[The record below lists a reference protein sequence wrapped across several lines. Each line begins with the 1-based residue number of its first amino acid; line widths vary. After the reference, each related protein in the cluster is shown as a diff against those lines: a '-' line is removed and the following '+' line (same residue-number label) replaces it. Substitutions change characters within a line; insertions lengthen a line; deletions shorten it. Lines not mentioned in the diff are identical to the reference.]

1 MRSGA
6 KVALA
11 GGVFLVVVGG
21 TGIGAY
27 TLVSDINGDLSTDS
41 RSGAERVKA
50 GPPTRAEVRDTARK
64 FLDAWTADD
73 PEEAASYTNNAEA
86 AALALTGY
94 REEAHVSKAAF
105 SPQTPTGADVPFSVS
120 ATVSFKGHR
129 KPWSYDGQL
138 TVVRGEKT
146 GRPLVDWK
154 PSVVHPDMAR
164 GDTLRTGEAAAPP
177 IEAVDRNGTVLK
189 KGAHP
194 SLGPVLDSLRE
205 KYGEQAGGK
214 PGVELWIEGQGE
226 GAPDQTLLS
235 LAAGTPGTLRTT
247 LSATAQAAAEK
258 AVERYAGSSVV
269 ALKPSTGEILA
280 VANHDPDGF
289 NAAFLGKMAPGSTMK
304 IVSAALLI
312 DKGLTS
318 AAGPAPCPPAATWQ
332 SQTFHNL
339 KGLAPDENATLAD
352 DFARSCNTAFVKFA
366 DDLTPD
372 DLTRKAE
379 EDFGLGRENWK
390 AGVPTFD
397 GSVPAA
403 GGPDTAAALIGQ
415 GRIQMNPLNLASVTA
430 TARTGSF
437 HQPVIV
443 SRSLD
448 DRPLATARGLSAGT
462 AQQLRQM
469 MQRTAVSGTGATAMA
484 GLGPDMGAKT
494 GSAEVDGQEVSNSWF
509 SGYRG
514 DLAAA
519 AMAQEGGHGGDTAGP
534 IVAAVLRSGG

>member
-27 TLVSDINGDLSTDS
+27 TLVSDINGDLSSDA

-64 FLDAWTADD
+64 FLDAWAADEPD
-73 PEEAASYTNNAEA
+73 EAASYTNNAEA
-86 AALALTGY
+86 AALALTGF

-129 KPWSYDGQL
+129 KPWSYDGRL

-154 PSVVHPDMAR
+154 PSVVHPDMAQ

-177 IEAVDRNGTVLK
+177 IEAVDRNGTVPK

-258 AVERYAGSSVV
+258 AVERYDGSSVV

-318 AAGPAPCPPAATWQ
+318 AAGPAPCPPTATWQ

-339 KGLAPDENATLAD
+339 KGMAPDENATFAD

-366 DDLTPD
+366 DEITPD
-372 DLTRKAE
+372 DLTRKAQ

-403 GGPDTAAALIGQ
+403 GEPDTAAALIGQ
-415 GRIQMNPLNLASVTA
+415 GQIQMNPLNLASVTA

-443 SRSLD
+443 PRSLD